1 MFKKITI
8 ILLWILS
15 ILSGIL
21 FSYENPEKIE
31 SIIHYFKSTEGDIEA
46 NSFKISFKP
55 VYLFENGYRTAFV
68 SYADANDEFDKKKL
82 KIYFQ
87 DGGIFEDSN
96 YKEPIFEFLTNYYN
110 GGVKSIFNHKNNKF
124 AFMSSSKDD
133 CLYASIVSLQT
144 NSEIFKTKCLP
155 AEHGTQETYVF
166 LTLPFSHI
174 LQLL

>member
-31 SIIHYFKSTEGDIEA
+31 SIIHYFKGTEGDIEA

-82 KIYFQ
+82 KI
-87 DGGIFEDSN
+87 
-96 YKEPIFEFLTNYYN
+96 
-110 GGVKSIFNHKNNKF
+110 
-124 AFMSSSKDD
+124 
-133 CLYASIVSLQT
+133 
-144 NSEIFKTKCLP
+144 
-155 AEHGTQETYVF
+155 
-166 LTLPFSHI
+166 
-174 LQLL
+174 